1 MEKTFND
8 LTKAELLQLCEDF
21 DITAN
26 SKMTNAEL
34 VALLDAYNKGE
45 ETTVGPAETTPTKT
59 AVTRTQAELP
69 LAERIKLQK
78 ADLTRKEHV
87 IINDNQ
93 STQTKVNVLTVT
105 WGNTGG
111 LGIQTDIV
119 HFNKP
124 WYVRRGALA
133 NMRRATCT
141 IPKVTETGEMGT
153 EVIPRFSIQDLDG
166 LNEQEL
172 KLLGNKQAI
181 RNAGM

>member
-45 ETTVGPAETTPTKT
+45 EPKSEEIKESKKVAT
-59 AVTRTQAELP
+59 TQAELP
-69 LAERIKLQK
+69 LAERIKLQR
-78 ADLTRKEHV
+78 ADLMRKEQV

-93 STQTKVNVLTVT
+93 TSQTKTDTKSIT

-111 LGIQTDIV
+111 LGIQTDFV

-141 IPKVTETGEMGT
+141 VPKVSENGEMGT
-153 EVIPRFSIQDLDG
+153 ETIPRYSIQELDG
-166 LNEQEL
+166 LTEQEL
-172 KLLGNKQAI
+172 KLLANKQAI